1 MSHLVL
7 CYEMARNF
15 FPEFY
20 NTFFCVNLENKHN
33 KPEAEAD
40 NSGLSIKNT
49 KSSFTVTKKN
59 MFVIN
64 MLTSWM
70 ILMIKYD
77 ILAENDC
84 FQDQQI
90 SIRTI

>member
-1 MSHLVL
+1 MTLSFQGCFHIVSHLVL

-15 FPEFY
+15 FPEFIIL
-20 NTFFCVNLENKHN
+20 FFCVNLENKHD

-49 KSSFTVTKKN
+49 KSSFTVTEKN

-64 MLTSWM
+64 MLKS
-70 ILMIKYD
+70 
-77 ILAENDC
+77 
-84 FQDQQI
+84 
-90 SIRTI
+90 